1 MDSINL
7 SDYYK
12 LLGNTILL
20 KRSLLYNIKKQNEPF
35 PSEVQIQTTNSCNA
49 SCQMC
54 PRVHHQNKNHEIM
67 SDALFKKI
75 VEELKNEN
83 LGHVFLEFMCQ
94 NEPLTDKDLFKKIR
108 YIKEIG
114 RTGIITMVVTNGSLF
129 TEEKIHELEQSG
141 LDILNFSVDAL
152 TEETYKKIRHGLD
165 FNIVLRNIDNVIQS
179 NFNKSLLV
187 SFVKQKSNIH
197 EYKEFKKY
205 WLKKG
210 LPTLSF
216 TICNRSG
223 DITDFEKLSLP
234 DPTSYIWYRWKSN
247 LFKKMSKCCISLLAE
262 FNILWNGDVILCSN
276 DFGKKMIL
284 GNIKDSSI
292 KDIWNGPQ
300 YQAIRNLHCKG
311 EYQKISVCREC
322 SLRARGYV

>member
-1 MDSINL
+1 MDSINFT
-7 SDYYK
+7 DYYK

-20 KRSLLYNIKKQNEPF
+20 KRSVLYNIKKKNEPF

-54 PRVHHQNKNHEIM
+54 PRAYIQNKTSDRM

-75 VEELKNEN
+75 VQELIDNN

-94 NEPLTDKDLFKKIR
+94 NEPLMDKDLFKKIR
-108 YIKEIG
+108 YIKDKG
-114 RTGIITMVVTNGSLF
+114 QTGIITMVVTNGSLF

-152 TEETYKKIRHGLD
+152 TEETYNKIRNGLD
-165 FNIVLRNIDNVIQS
+165 FKRILKNIDNVMNS
-179 NFNKSLLV
+179 NYNKSLLV
-187 SFVKQKSNIH
+187 SFVKQKSNVH
-197 EYKEFKKY
+197 EFKEFKKY

-216 TICNRSG
+216 SICNRSG
-223 DITDFEKLSLP
+223 DVPDFEKFCLP
-234 DPTSYIWYRWKSN
+234 SPSSDIRSHFKSN
-247 LFKKMSKCCISLLAE
+247 IFKVMTKCCISLLAE
-262 FNILWNGDVILCSN
+262 FNILWNGEVVLCSN

-284 GNIKDSSI
+284 GNINDSSI
-292 KDIWNGPQ
+292 KEIWNGPQ
-300 YQAIRNLHCKG
+300 YQAIRMLQYKG
-311 EYQKISVCREC
+311 EYQKISVCRNC